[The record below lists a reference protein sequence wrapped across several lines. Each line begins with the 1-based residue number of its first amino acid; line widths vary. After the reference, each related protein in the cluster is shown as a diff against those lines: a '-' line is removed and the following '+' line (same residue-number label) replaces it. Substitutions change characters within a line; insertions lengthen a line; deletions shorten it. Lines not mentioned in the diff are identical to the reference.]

1 MISVSGKIKEIGYFF
16 KGYRNTRAS
25 KSVIQ
30 NAMWF
35 MTGLALSPKKTLV
48 GICQVIS
55 GRASQ
60 DQLRKFLD
68 NPRTRRQLRRLM
80 DDKERALFLTALKRN
95 HNYLYSIYL
104 MIDATFMGRH
114 STTME
119 DLFFVGKGAKK
130 VGNHVFLVGL
140 LILHDGTRIPLRPR
154 LQKTKKTAKG
164 NYKTQVDIVGEIV
177 RSVSFRKGLIVVADS
192 YFLSTKFTDIILE
205 MGHHFVIAAKCNRVV
220 VEGNVERQ
228 LQDYVVDENILCRL
242 RKITLETFGSGGQHR
257 SKYYSACKRLL
268 HLKDLGEVAVVFSR
282 RYKKRG
288 AELKMFVSDLVD
300 ASVEELVEHYD
311 LRWEIEVFFREMK
324 SLLGFE
330 ACRMQSS
337 AAHENWG
344 ILVCLTFLHLQGLSQ
359 KHQGERWGPR
369 GYRGQPRM
377 SDYLQLHSLLVQ
389 RKNVEHLLRAGA
401 THHDRRRIL
410 QHFAIPA

>member
-1 MISVSGKIKEIGYFF
+1 MISVSGKIKELGYFF

-30 NAMWF
+30 NAIWF
-35 MTGLALSPKKTLV
+35 MTGIALSPHKTLA
-48 GICQVIS
+48 GICRVLS
-55 GRASQ
+55 GQAAQ

-68 NPRTRRQLRRLM
+68 NTGTRRQLRRLM
-80 DDKERALFLTALKRN
+80 DDKAIALFLTAVKRN
-95 HNYLYSIYL
+95 SNYLYPIYL

-130 VGNHVFLVGL
+130 IGNHVFLVGL

-154 LQKTKKTAKG
+154 LQKTKKTAKA

-177 RSVSFRKGLIVVADS
+177 ASVNCRKGLIVVADS
-192 YFLSTKFTDIILE
+192 YFLSTKFTDVILE

-228 LQDYVVDENILCRL
+228 LKDYVVDENILCRL
-242 RKITLETFGSGGQHR
+242 RKITLETFGSRGQHR
-257 SKYYSACKRLL
+257 SKHYSACKRLL
-268 HLKDLGEVAVVFSR
+268 HLRDLGEVAVVFSR
-282 RYKKRG
+282 RYKTRG

-300 ASVEELVEHYD
+300 ASVEELVKHYD

-330 ACRMQSS
+330 ACRMQSC

-344 ILVCLTFLHLQGLSQ
+344 ILVCLAFLHLQDLSH
-359 KHQGERWGPR
+359 KHERRKWGAK
-369 GYRGQPRM
+369 GYRGQPRTCA
-377 SDYLQLHSLLVQ
+377 YLQLHSLLVQ

-401 THHDRRRIL
+401 TNHDRRRIV
-410 QHFAIPA
+410 QHFEISA

>member
-25 KSVIQ
+25 KPVIQ
-30 NAMWF
+30 NAIWF

-68 NPRTRRQLRRLM
+68 NPHTRRQLRGLM
-80 DDKERALFLTALKRN
+80 DDKARALFLTALKRDY
-95 HNYLYSIYL
+95 NYLYSIYL

-130 VGNHVFLVGL
+130 IGNHVFLVGV

-154 LQKTKKTAKG
+154 LQKTKKTAKA
-164 NYKTQVDIVGEIV
+164 NYKTQVDIAGEIV
-177 RSVSFRKGLIVVADS
+177 RSMSFRKGLIVVADS
-192 YFLSTKFTDIILE
+192 YFLSTKFTDIVLD
-205 MGHHFVIAAKCNRVV
+205 MGHHFVIAAKCDRVV

-268 HLKDLGEVAVVFSR
+268 HLKSLGEVAVVFSR

-288 AELKMFVSDLVD
+288 AELKMIVSDLVD

-377 SDYLQLHSLLVQ
+377 SDYLQLHSWLVQ
-389 RKNVEHLLRAGA
+389 RKDVEHLLRAGA
-401 THHDRRRIL
+401 TYHDRRRIL